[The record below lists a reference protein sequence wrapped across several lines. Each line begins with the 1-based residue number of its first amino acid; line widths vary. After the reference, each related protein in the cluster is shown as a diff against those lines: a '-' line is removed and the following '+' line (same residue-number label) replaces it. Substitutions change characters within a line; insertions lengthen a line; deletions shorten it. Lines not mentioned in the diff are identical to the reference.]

1 MEAVNI
7 LMKLFKLM
15 DEEEKKETVRR
26 IGDDLD
32 DEGLTDR
39 WTTTL
44 PGEKSSPGKA
54 SSSKTSKKKRKG
66 SYRPFWM
73 KHVESIN
80 LKKRGMDKISGGW
93 VKADDV
99 AKLPDRSKILLG
111 IKGGD
116 YLVCIAG
123 AGLAKIEDSKG
134 IVHLVEDMATLSRHE
149 KFNDAIDAI
158 IAGM

>member
-32 DEGLTDR
+32 DEGLTER
-39 WTTTL
+39 WATTL
-44 PGEKSSPGKA
+44 PGKKTSPGKT

-66 SYRPFWM
+66 SYRPYWM
-73 KHVESIN
+73 KHVESIV
-80 LKKRGMDKISGGW
+80 LKKRGMDQISGGW
-93 VKADDV
+93 VKPDDV
-99 AKLPDRSKILLG
+99 AKLPERSKILLG

-116 YLVCIAG
+116 YLVCITGGG
-123 AGLAKIEDSKG
+123 AIEFEDSKG
-134 IVHLVEDMATLSRHE
+134 TAHRVLGMELRSSHE
-149 KFNDAIDAI
+149 EFNKAIDALYDL
-158 IAGM
+158 M

>member
-44 PGEKSSPGKA
+44 PGKTSSP
-54 SSSKTSKKKRKG
+54 KTSKKKRKG

-73 KHVESIN
+73 KHVESID
-80 LKKRGMDKISGGW
+80 LKKRGMDKINGGW
-93 VKADDV
+93 VKAEDV
-99 AKLPDRSKILLG
+99 RKLPKQSKILLG

-116 YLVCIAG
+116 YLVCVTG
-123 AGLAKIEDSKG
+123 GGFSEIEDNKG
-134 IVHLVEDMATLSRHE
+134 MAHRVEDMEIYSRHE
-149 KFNDAIDAI
+149 KYNDAVDTANTL
-158 IAGM
+158 M

>member
-1 MEAVNI
+1 
-7 LMKLFKLM
+7 M

-73 KHVESIN
+73 KHVESIDQ
-80 LKKRGMDKISGGW
+80 KKRGMDKVNGGW
-93 VKADDV
+93 VKPDDV
-99 AKLPDRSKILLG
+99 AKLPKQSKILLG

-116 YLVCIAG
+116 YLVCITG
-123 AGLAKIEDSKG
+123 GGFIEFEDSKE
-134 IVHLVEDMATLSRHE
+134 IVHRVEGMELYSSHAEFS
-149 KFNDAIDAI
+149 KAIWEVNALI
-158 IAGM
+158 VCA